1 MARTDYKLIA
11 TFSGEYGIYEI
22 RVNYRTFWN
31 EYYIYK
37 NMEFWKSA
45 SSPEGATRLILD
57 YDPSAVSI

>member
-11 TFSGEYGIYEI
+11 TFSGKYGIYEV
-22 RVNYRTFWN
+22 RVNYGIFSN
-31 EYYIYK
+31 EYYIYR

-57 YDPSAVSI
+57 YDPSAASI